1 MAEDADAAVTWLRAN
16 TQATSLFTVGFC
28 FGGAM
33 SWRQSA
39 AGGGLAGCMG
49 FYGVPSR
56 VVDTVPRMRAP
67 LLILAA
73 GQDFTP
79 VEETGKFAAQVR
91 DAGVEAEVHVY
102 PDAPHSFFDKTFA
115 EHAADCTDAWERML
129 AFMARH
135 S

>member
-1 MAEDADAAVTWLRAN
+1 
-16 TQATSLFTVGFC
+16 
-28 FGGAM
+28 
-33 SWRQSA
+33 
-39 AGGGLAGCMG
+39 
-49 FYGVPSR
+49 
-56 VVDTVPRMRAP
+56 MRAP

-115 EHAADCTDAWERML
+115 QHAADCADAWERML
-129 AFMARH
+129 SFMARH